1 MQATEVQGGLD
12 AQSIALLNMR
22 LLFLIQDDVVIG
34 LVHVDPMRYDFVGP
48 PQFQGLLKGNELRDA
63 RELQFVSL
71 NVLVKRQQFLLRRRV
86 IGLEE
91 TKIEVVLVDGDVQ
104 H

>member
-1 MQATEVQGGLD
+1 MQGGLD
-12 AQSIALLNMR
+12 AQSITLLNMR
-22 LLFLIQDDVVIG
+22 FLFLIQNDVVVCF
-34 LVHVDPMRYDFVGP
+34 VHVDPMRDDFVRP
-48 PQFQGLLKGNELRDA
+48 PQLQSLLKGDELRNA

-71 NVLVKRQQFLLRRRV
+71 DVLVKRQQFLLRRRV
-86 IGLEE
+86 VGLEE